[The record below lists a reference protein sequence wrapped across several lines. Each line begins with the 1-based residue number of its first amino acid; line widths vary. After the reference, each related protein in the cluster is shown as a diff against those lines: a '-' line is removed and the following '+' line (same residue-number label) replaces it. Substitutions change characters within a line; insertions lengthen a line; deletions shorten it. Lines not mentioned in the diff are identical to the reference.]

1 MAWNDNKWVFKVFI
15 RWLIMRDNIKLK
27 EQIDYQIKMNKI
39 SFEKLLENGL
49 SDTSKIIIDFFYYS
63 KNEKSLQKLKY
74 ILYEETDYDIEL
86 HLDIELEVWVLTG
99 QTKPTKISLE
109 ILNQWIEW
117 MCTVWYNNWCDF
129 DGWGTEL

>member
-1 MAWNDNKWVFKVFI
+1 
-15 RWLIMRDNIKLK
+15 MRDNIKLK

-117 MCTVWYNNWCDF
+117 MCAV
-129 DGWGTEL
+129 